1 MRAFLSQVELVYV
14 TTLEDKALTL
24 FQGTSQTSKSQ
35 KNPYTILFTSL
46 DRFFKRRDIEKIVS
60 VKKCKE
66 LA

>member
-35 KNPYTILFTSL
+35 KNPYTILPNSNPNNGTYAS
-46 DRFFKRRDIEKIVS
+46 
-60 VKKCKE
+60 KE
-66 LA
+66 NSWPTPS